1 MGSKRS
7 RQRVSVKN
15 IYAHVNQNEHA
26 HGRQLKPCP
35 LSLFGHAGERKAL
48 ILTDCS
54 PWQCLVPRTG
64 VLARHHDDVR
74 GHTVNSCV
82 AIVATALDTDDAR
95 SEVVHVQVD
104 VLKNVRRNAKLCN
117 VSTEF

>member
-1 MGSKRS
+1 M
-7 RQRVSVKN
+7 SVKN

-26 HGRQLKPCP
+26 HGRQFKPCP
-35 LSLFGHAGERKAL
+35 LCLLGHAGGQKAL
-48 ILTDCS
+48 NLTDCA
-54 PWQCLVPRTG
+54 PWQGLVPRTG

-74 GHTVNSCV
+74 GHSVNSCV

-104 VLKNVRRNAKLCN
+104 VLKNVQRNAKLCN